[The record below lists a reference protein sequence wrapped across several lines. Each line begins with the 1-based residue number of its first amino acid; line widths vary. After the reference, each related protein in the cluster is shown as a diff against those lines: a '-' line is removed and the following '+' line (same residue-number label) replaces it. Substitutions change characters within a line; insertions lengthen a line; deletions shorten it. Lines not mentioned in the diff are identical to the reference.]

1 MKNKIIASVALVGL
15 MVGCIAYIAVAANMS
30 NIIIQKNAEDS
41 ETGNISIASEASEI
55 TDENY
60 ETDAAEPAYFTC
72 TGYSDM
78 DLQKN
83 AAVYLKNNSENDQFG
98 IYVKYDIYD
107 DQNGL
112 LYESD
117 LIEPGKQIDFI
128 PSDYLSSGSYVISI
142 VQTPYIYNDETDTY
156 DSKFPG
162 VQEINLTIR

>member
-1 MKNKIIASVALVGL
+1 MKKKILATVAVLAVIAGVITVAV
-15 MVGCIAYIAVAANMS
+15 VSSDKKTDTESESSANIAIESDVS
-30 NIIIQKNAEDS
+30 D
-41 ETGNISIASEASEI
+41 I

-60 ETDAAEPAYFTC
+60 EKENAESAYFTC

-78 DLQKN
+78 DLKDG
-83 AAVYLKNNSENDQFG
+83 AAVYLKNDAENEQFG

-107 DQNGL
+107 DQGVQIFS
-112 LYESD
+112 SD

-142 VQTPYIYNDETDTY
+142 VQTPYIYNEETDTY